1 MKMKTSVLLLCGIL
15 EKAET
20 GKPVMIYT
28 YGFEGKKH
36 GKPVT
41 LVSLLASRLAY
52 INKFD
57 YSLDYSLS

>member
-28 YGFEGKKH
+28 YSFEGKTQQASDTCQPIDVK
-36 GKPVT
+36 T
-41 LVSLLASRLAY
+41 SLYQQVRL
-52 INKFD
+52 
-57 YSLDYSLS
+57 LS